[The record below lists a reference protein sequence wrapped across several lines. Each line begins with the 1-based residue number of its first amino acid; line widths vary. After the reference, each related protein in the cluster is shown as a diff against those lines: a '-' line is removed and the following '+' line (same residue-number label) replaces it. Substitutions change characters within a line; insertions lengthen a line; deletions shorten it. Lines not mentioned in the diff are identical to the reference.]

1 VSIFESKYPNAQ
13 AVFIFD
19 QSPCHRKLPEDA
31 LNVHNMNVNPGGKQ
45 PKMRSTQWNGEEQL
59 MVLTDGRPKGMKLVL
74 EERGIGTLGMN
85 SDDMREA
92 LSMFTDFQNPKTIT
106 EEYLESCGHV
116 CLFLPK
122 YH

>member
-1 VSIFESKYPNAQ
+1 
-13 AVFIFD
+13 
-19 QSPCHRKLPEDA
+19 
-31 LNVHNMNVNPGGKQ
+31 MNVNPGGKQ